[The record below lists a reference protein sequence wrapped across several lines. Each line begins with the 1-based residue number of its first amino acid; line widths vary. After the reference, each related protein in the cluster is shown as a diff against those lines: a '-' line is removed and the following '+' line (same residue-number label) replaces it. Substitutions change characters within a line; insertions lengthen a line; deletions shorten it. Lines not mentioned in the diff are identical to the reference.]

1 MSLLKED
8 PPPASA
14 IGRTGIMVKSFDDG
28 AMAVMNVTTKQAL
41 HLSPDQALQLRDFV
55 RLFDQRQEPKT
66 VLTEARDI
74 VAGDRER
81 THGEPAK
88 NLQAIAAM
96 WSPIFGATVT
106 PEQVCLAMIALK
118 VARAINSPRH
128 RDHWTDIVG
137 YVALAERC
145 GFVSPN
151 HHQEKP

>member
-1 MSLLKED
+1 MSLLHED

-14 IGRTGIMVKSFDDG
+14 VGRSGVMVKSFDDG
-28 AMAVMNVTTKQAL
+28 SLAILNTTTKQAL
-41 HLSPDQALQLRDFV
+41 HLSPEQAPQLRDFV
-55 RLFDQRQEPKT
+55 RMFDRRQEPQT

-74 VAGDRER
+74 IAGDREQ

-88 NLQAIAAM
+88 NLSAIAAM

-118 VARAINSPRH
+118 VARAINSPQH
-128 RDHWTDIVG
+128 RDHWVDIAG

-145 GFVSPN
+145 GFVRTP
-151 HHQEKP
+151 